1 LFEGGSYLDGVTT
14 DHEHDH
20 DGFPST
26 RPGTVLRFL
35 SAFSFDHSSSFNSPM
50 TGDARMKIDDNGPVG
65 DIDEALGI
73 V

>member
-1 LFEGGSYLDGVTT
+1 VVV
-14 DHEHDH
+14 
-20 DGFPST
+20 PNP
-26 RPGTVLRFL
+26 RPGYGSLLFFPL
-35 SAFSFDHSSSFNSPM
+35 SALIIHPCFNAPM